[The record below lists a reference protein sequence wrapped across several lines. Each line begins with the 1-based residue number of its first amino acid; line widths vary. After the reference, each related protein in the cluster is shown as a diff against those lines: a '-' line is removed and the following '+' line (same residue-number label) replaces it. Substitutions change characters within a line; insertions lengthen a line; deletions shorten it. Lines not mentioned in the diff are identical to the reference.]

1 MIQTL
6 RRAPG
11 GPPLVMGI
19 LNVTPDSFSDG
30 GSWTDPDAAVRHAFE
45 MIDQGAD
52 VIDVGGES
60 TRPNAA
66 PVTAEEELSRL
77 VPVLRALIPSVD
89 VPVSVDT
96 MKTAVAER
104 CVSLGAGI
112 VNDVNGLRDEGMM
125 ELCASTG
132 IHAVVMHMNGA
143 PRTMPAAM
151 GPGFMDEI
159 RAFLRKRA
167 EAALDAGI
175 QRDRLV
181 MDPGIGFGKD
191 PEQNMKIL
199 ENSAFFS
206 DGFPVLSGSSRKR
219 FLAVGFPE
227 MGRDEASAEAARV
240 AAGSGADIV
249 RVHDV
254 GLTRI
259 RAGWRRAPLR
269 RSRLSRRPRSPRTGP
284 PSSSRRARAS
294 PPRPCTPRCR
304 TPRRRGP
311 DPRSTC
317 SGSAP
322 GA

>member
-11 GPPLVMGI
+11 GPPLVMGV

-52 VIDVGGES
+52 IIDIGGES

-66 PVTAEEELSRL
+66 PVTAVEELSRL
-77 VPVLRALIPSVD
+77 EPVLRALIPSVD

-104 CVSLGAGI
+104 CVSLGAVI
-112 VNDVNGLRDEGMM
+112 VNDVNGLRDDGMM

-132 IHAVVMHMNGA
+132 VHAVVMHMNGV

-159 RAFLRKRA
+159 RAFLRERT

-175 QRDRLV
+175 RRDRLV

-191 PEQNMKIL
+191 PEQNMRIL
-199 ENSAFFS
+199 RSSAFFS

-219 FLAVGFPE
+219 FLAVGFPGME
-227 MGRDEASAEAARV
+227 RDEASAEAARV
-240 AAGSGADIV
+240 AADSGADVV
-249 RVHDV
+249 RVHNV

-259 RAGWRRAPLR
+259 RSGWRQAPR
-269 RSRLSRRPRSPRTGP
+269 RQSRLSRRPRSPRTGP
-284 PSSSRRARAS
+284 PSSSRRVRAS
-294 PPRPCTPRCR
+294 LPRPCTPRRR
-304 TPRRRGP
+304 TPRRMGP